1 MLEPVLRDSLVNCV
15 KELYSAEQQQ
25 LRVLASL
32 RQAASDERLRRALRL
47 HAEETRQHAGRLERI
62 FTLLDEPIRWAR
74 CPGVLGILEECQ
86 DATEEHPAGP
96 LRDAAIV
103 AAAQRLDYYE
113 MAAYGALAGWAEALG
128 LPRVAALLNACLDE
142 EVAAADELLS
152 VAIGGV
158 QAAAS
163 ACRRP
168 ATTPL
173 SASGP
178 GA

>member
-25 LRVLASL
+25 LRVLATL
-32 RQAASDERLRRALRL
+32 RRAASDDGLRRVLRL
-47 HAEETRQHAGRLERI
+47 HGEETRQHAGRLERI
-62 FTLLDEPIRWAR
+62 FMLLDEPIRWAR

-86 DATEEHPAGP
+86 EAAEAHPAGP

-113 MAAYGALAGWAEALG
+113 MAAYGALAGWADALG

-142 EVAAADELLS
+142 EVAAADELLA
-152 VAIGGV
+152 VAVGGM
-158 QAAAS
+158 QSAAAQTTRQVTSPVS
-163 ACRRP
+163 A
-168 ATTPL
+168 
-173 SASGP
+173 ASP
-178 GA
+178 G

>member
-1 MLEPVLRDSLVNCV
+1 MLEPVLRDSLVNCI

-25 LRVLASL
+25 LRVLAN
-32 RQAASDERLRRALRL
+32 LRRAATDDTLRRVLRL
-47 HAEETRQHAGRLERI
+47 HGEETRQHAGRLERI

-86 DATEEHPAGP
+86 EATDEHPAGP

-113 MAAYGALAGWAEALG
+113 MAAYGALAGWADALG

-142 EVAAADELLS
+142 EVAAADELLA
-152 VAIGGV
+152 VAVGGV
-158 QAAAS
+158 QSAAADAGRPRPDAAVS
-163 ACRRP
+163 A
-168 ATTPL
+168 A
-173 SASGP
+173 GP
-178 GA
+178 G